1 VNLKNKIMGKYLVL
15 LLLFSS
21 CTVPEYAEGPINNTG
36 PILSNGN
43 NTTAST
49 NNLVGQTWKITNY
62 RVGELGQMIVTN
74 DLLVFLTSTS
84 YKFNGSASTY
94 SLYITGSGYN
104 LTLNE
109 TPWGNLSGSILTNNI
124 VNGSIPG
131 IPFTNIATG
140 SANTTKYYLWI
151 IKL

>member
-1 VNLKNKIMGKYLVL
+1 MKKYFLF
-15 LLLFSS
+15 LLFVS
-21 CTVPEYAEGPINNTG
+21 CTVPENMEGPISNTR
-36 PILSNGN
+36 PILTNGN
-43 NTTAST
+43 NAIVST

-62 RVGELGQMIVTN
+62 RVGELGQMIA
-74 DLLVFLTSTS
+74 TSDILQFTSITS
-84 YKFNGSASTY
+84 YKFNGSVSTY
-94 SLYITGSGYN
+94 SLYVTGSGYN